1 MRQGKKLLQRIGRR
15 GAALLFF
22 AMLDIV
28 YAVSLAFPP
37 EEAKL
42 SATFK
47 FIKNVAPLAVWATLW
62 CAIGLVCL
70 VGAFQYRDRWAFTAA
85 MGLKTLWG
93 VTFLLGWILMGLER
107 GYVSAIIWLAMAG
120 WVYIISTWPEP
131 PLRDPLTGAVRQ
143 W

>member
-1 MRQGKKLLQRIGRR
+1 MRHGKNLLHRVGRR

-22 AMLDIV
+22 SMLDVI
-28 YAVSLAFPP
+28 YAISLAFPP

-47 FIKNVAPLAVWATLW
+47 FIQLIAPLNAWAALWLAV
-62 CAIGLVCL
+62 GLICL
-70 VGAFQYRDRWAFTAA
+70 VGAFLFRDRWAFTAA

-93 VTFLLGWILMGLER
+93 VTFGLGWLLLDLER

-120 WVYIISTWPEP
+120 WIYIISTWPEP
-131 PLRDPLTGAVRQ
+131 PLRSPLVEAVSQ
-143 W
+143 Q